1 MGLTVVEWPIGALT
15 WSDQHLVLESSKSN
29 QLTRQKNKN
38 GRNLLE
44 SSTWGGGGRNTL
56 GRAKNKYN
64 SLQVGLQCWDL
75 ITYLWLSAT
84 SKWLPLSPGCLGQD
98 GLKIVFCDE

>member
-44 SSTWGGGGRNTL
+44 SSTWGGGGKEYVR
-56 GRAKNKYN
+56 
-64 SLQVGLQCWDL
+64 
-75 ITYLWLSAT
+75 
-84 SKWLPLSPGCLGQD
+84 
-98 GLKIVFCDE
+98 